1 MIFWNIYFWIL
12 RICFF
17 LVGYFNFKEE
27 CGEGFFIGVLKE
39 DEEIVIDFGINGIGG
54 IFLFVVELFLL

>member
-17 LVGYFNFKEE
+17 LVGYFNFKE
-27 CGEGFFIGVLKE
+27 CVEGIIIGVLEE

>member
-1 MIFWNIYFWIL
+1 MIFCIYFWIL

-17 LVGYFNFKEE
+17 LVGYFNFKK

>member
-1 MIFWNIYFWIL
+1 M

-17 LVGYFNFKEE
+17 LVGYFNFKE
-27 CGEGFFIGVLKE
+27 CGEGIFIGVLEE